1 MITQLHIT
9 NYALISEI
17 DIQFQSGLNI
27 ITGETGA
34 GKSIIMGALS
44 LLQGGRADMKAVRD
58 KDRKTVIEATFST
71 AGLERLRKV
80 MIENDIDWF
89 DDSCIL
95 RRELSPSGRS
105 RAFINDTPVT
115 LLQLHDVAMH
125 LVDIHSQ
132 HQNLLLS
139 DPAYQLSII
148 DKLAENGELLE
159 QYEAAFDAYRNALHR
174 FTDMKDMIV
183 RNRADA
189 EFISFQLD
197 QINEMNL
204 QPGEQESLERERDV
218 LTNITQI
225 KENISGALYPLSR
238 GKNDALSALS
248 VASDHLQRLG
258 DVFDDAE
265 SLTERLES
273 ARIEIQDI
281 AETLEEYDNDLN
293 ADPAALE
300 NIEERLSK
308 IYSLETKHHVDT
320 SDDLLALRDKLSE
333 RLSAIDNAD
342 ESLARLH
349 EQAREAKRTA
359 TLLARQL
366 SERRHSVTKTF
377 ADELRESA
385 SPLGMSNLRCEIS
398 ITAGKL
404 SPTGFDNV
412 EFRFAFNKNQ
422 PLMPVGAGASGGEIS
437 RLILSIKLVIAEK
450 MQLPTIVFD
459 EVDTGVSG
467 DVALKMACL
476 MSNISTKSQVIA
488 ITHLPQVAAKG
499 STHFKVFKKDDDTTT
514 NTFIKCLSPDE
525 RIAELALMLSGSST
539 DETARATAR
548 TLLNL

>member
-9 NYALISEI
+9 NYALINEI
-17 DIQFQSGLNI
+17 DIHFQNGLNI

-44 LLQGGRADMKAVRD
+44 LLLGGRADMKAVRD
-58 KDRKTVIEATFST
+58 KEKKTVIEATFST
-71 AGLERLRKV
+71 AGLEGLRKLL
-80 MIENDIDWF
+80 IDNDIDWY

-115 LLQLHDVAMH
+115 LQQLHDVAIN

-132 HQNLLLS
+132 HQNLLLA
-139 DPAYQLSII
+139 DPGYQLSII
-148 DKLAENGELLE
+148 DQLADNSLLLE
-159 QYEAAFDAYRNALHR
+159 QYESAFESYKKKLHQ
-174 FTDMKDMIV
+174 FTEMKDMIL
-183 RNRADA
+183 RNRTDA

-197 QINEMNL
+197 QINDMNL
-204 QPGEQESLERERDV
+204 QPGEQEALERERDV

-225 KENISGALYPLSR
+225 KENISGALYPLTR

-248 VASDHLQRLG
+248 SATDHLQRLC

-265 SLTERLES
+265 SLAERLES
-273 ARIEIQDI
+273 ARIEIKDI
-281 AETLEEYDNDLN
+281 TETLEEYDNDLN

-300 NIEERLSK
+300 DIEDRLSK
-308 IYSLETKHHVDT
+308 IYSLEAKHHVDT
-320 SDDLLALRDKLSE
+320 SDDLLALRDKLAA
-333 RLSAIDNAD
+333 RLSALDNAD
-342 ESLARLH
+342 ESLATLH
-349 EQAREAKRTA
+349 EKAREAKREA
-359 TLLARQL
+359 TLLARKL
-366 SERRHSVTKTF
+366 SERRHSVAKTF
-377 ADELRESA
+377 AEELRESA
-385 SPLGMSNLRCEIS
+385 SPLGMSNLRCEIC

-404 SPTGFDNV
+404 QTKGFDNV
-412 EFRFAFNKNQ
+412 EFKFAFNKNQ
-422 PLMPVGAGASGGEIS
+422 QLMPVSSGASGGEIS

-450 MQLPTIVFD
+450 MMLPTIVFD

-476 MSNISTKSQVIA
+476 MSNISSKSQVIA

-499 STHFKVFKKDDDTTT
+499 TTHFKVYKKDNDTST
-514 NTFIKCLSPDE
+514 NTFIKCLDTNE
-525 RIAELALMLSGSST
+525 RISELALMLSGSAD

-548 TLLNL
+548 TLLNI